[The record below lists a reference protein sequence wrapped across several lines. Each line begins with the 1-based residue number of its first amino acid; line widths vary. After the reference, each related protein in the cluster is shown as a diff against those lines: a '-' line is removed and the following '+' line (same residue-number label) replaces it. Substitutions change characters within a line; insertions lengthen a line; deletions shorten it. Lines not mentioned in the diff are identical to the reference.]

1 MMHPLQESLGK
12 ISVLNNAIIIINIM
26 SIRLL
31 FFFRSPS
38 LTVIVH
44 PSAINSNLTLIET
57 TVAGSQ
63 TGVQTGTYIVG
74 II

>member
-12 ISVLNNAIIIINIM
+12 VSVLNNAIIINII

-31 FFFRSPS
+31 FLFRSPS
-38 LTVIVH
+38 LAVIVH
-44 PSAINSNLTLIET
+44 PSAMSIET

-63 TGVQTGTYIVG
+63 TGVQTGTHIVG